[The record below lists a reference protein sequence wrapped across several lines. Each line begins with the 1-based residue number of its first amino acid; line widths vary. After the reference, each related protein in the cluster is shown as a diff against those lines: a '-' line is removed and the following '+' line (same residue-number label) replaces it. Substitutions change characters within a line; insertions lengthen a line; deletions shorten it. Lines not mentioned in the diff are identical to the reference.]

1 MDQSGTE
8 PCSIIGDSSLG
19 KDRINEEN
27 YMKQSTVVH
36 WKKVLPQKFWVVPIV
51 GVGPRLD
58 L

>member
-1 MDQSGTE
+1 MH
-8 PCSIIGDSSLG
+8 SSDLQTVMCLLRQVRAG
-19 KDRINEEN
+19 WL
-27 YMKQSTVVH
+27 TVVH